1 VAVNAPSTNAS
12 SAQGTGR
19 VPSLPVALLAVVAGS
34 LVVAAATAPAL
45 FEAIT
50 SLVPTARLPFS
61 RVFDR
66 VALAAAL
73 VLVVALR
80 RAFPFADAWRL
91 VRADGWGVASRR
103 AAVGVALAATSTLA
117 ALPLVVGSGR
127 LGWSDAGVARAAA
140 LLLTGLPAALL
151 VSCLEEGF
159 FRALVFRGLRARLSA
174 AGAAVASSALYALAH
189 VVSPDHRYVP
199 PDASPGAGLA
209 YLATLG
215 ERVLSS
221 ASLATALGLA
231 LIGLVLALALERTGS
246 FALCVGLH
254 AGWFAAA
261 KVAILATTSPAGLGA
276 AGSAAKRA
284 LFLSH
289 PAVLVAIVLVGVAVL
304 ALPRRRPAGAATPA

>member
-1 VAVNAPSTNAS
+1 VSAPP
-12 SAQGTGR
+12 TGR
-19 VPSLPVALLAVVAGS
+19 GPSLPVALLAVVACS
-34 LVVAAATAPAL
+34 LVLAAATAPVL
-45 FEAIT
+45 YEAI
-50 SLVPTARLPFS
+50 LRVVPTTRLPFS

-80 RAFPFADAWRL
+80 RAFPFAAAWRL

-103 AAVGVALAATSTLA
+103 VALGVVLAATSTLA
-117 ALPLVVGSGR
+117 ALPLVVASGR
-127 LGWSDAGVARAAA
+127 LGWSVAGLARPAV
-140 LLLTGLPAALL
+140 LLVSALPAALL
-151 VSCLEEGF
+151 VSLLEEGF
-159 FRALVFRGLRARLSA
+159 FRALVFRGLRARIGA
-174 AGAAVASSALYALAH
+174 AGAALASSALYALAH

-199 PDASPGAGLA
+199 PDASPAAGLA

-215 ERVLSS
+215 ERVLAP
-221 ASLATALGLA
+221 ASLATALGLV

-289 PAVLVAIVLVGVAVL
+289 PAVLAAILVVGVVILAV
-304 ALPRRRPAGAATPA
+304 PRRRTAGAATAA